1 MRRTAIAWFQRRKVR
16 RSEFMAVQHG
26 IWKIG
31 EKPQPLIAIRLDSEA
46 LLEEQIV
53 RDISIL
59 NSGWMLIGRQVYT
72 DFGKY
77 IDLLAIDAAGSI
89 IIIELKKHKTPRD
102 VVAQTIDYAAWI
114 EHLPSEK
121 FVQIYSEFAEKHALS
136 VKSFDEAFKARFGA
150 SPAEEEINS
159 SHQMVIVAAELDAST
174 ERIIN
179 YLNDKASVAVNAVFF
194 SVFRDGE
201 NQYLSRSW
209 MIDPVETEEHAV
221 NTRQK
226 GEWNGEFYASFGAGP
241 GGRSWDDAVNH
252 GFISAGGGR
261 WYSKTLFMLKPGD
274 RVWVNIPGSGY
285 VGVAKV
291 TGHAIIAD
299 EFITAALD
307 LKGEYPRAS
316 DFGEDEAEYFVPV
329 TWLHKV
335 AQHQA
340 ANEVGLFGNQNSVA
354 RPRTPKWDHT
364 IKRLKAAWS
373 ISL

>member
-1 MRRTAIAWFQRRKVR
+1 
-16 RSEFMAVQHG
+16 MAVQHG

-31 EKPQPLIAIRLDSEA
+31 EKPQALATVRLDNEL
-46 LLEEQIV
+46 LLEEQIT

-59 NSGWMLIGRQVYT
+59 NANWLLIGRQVYT

-77 IDLLAIDAAGSI
+77 IDLLAVDATGSI
-89 IIIELKKHKTPRD
+89 IIVELKKHKTPRD
-102 VVAQTIDYAAWI
+102 VVAQAIDYAVWVENLPI
-114 EHLPSEK
+114 ERFVEIYADFAAKNGLPE
-121 FVQIYSEFAEKHALS
+121 
-136 VKSFDEAFKARFGA
+136 KSFDAAFKAKFGTL
-150 SPAEEEINS
+150 PIEEEINS

-194 SVFRDGE
+194 QVFQDGN
-201 NQYLSRSW
+201 NQYLSRAW

-226 GEWNGEFYASFGAGP
+226 GDWNGEFYSSFGAGP
-241 GGRSWDDAVNH
+241 RSRSWDDAASQ

-274 RVWVNIPGSGY
+274 RVWVNIPGTGY

-291 TGHAIIAD
+291 LGHAIVAD
-299 EFITAALD
+299 EFITPEMQLNGQYGLAAD
-307 LKGEYPRAS
+307 R
-316 DFGEDEAEYFVPV
+316 GEDDAEYFVPV

-335 AQHQA
+335 SEAQA
-340 ANEVGLFGNQNSVA
+340 VNEVGLFGNQNSVA
-354 RPRTPKWDHT
+354 RPRTPKWEHT
-364 IKRLKAAWS
+364 VKRLREIWQLS
-373 ISL
+373 I

>member
-1 MRRTAIAWFQRRKVR
+1 
-16 RSEFMAVQHG
+16 MAVQHG

-31 EKPQPLIAIRLDSEA
+31 EKPQPLAAIRLDSEA
-46 LLEEQIV
+46 LLEEQIT

-77 IDLLAIDAAGSI
+77 IDLLAIDATGSI

-102 VVAQTIDYAAWI
+102 VVAQAIDYAAWV

-121 FVQIYSEFAEKHALS
+121 FVQIYSEFANRNDLPE
-136 VKSFDEAFKARFGA
+136 KSFDEAFKARFGA
-150 SPAEEEINS
+150 LPVEDDINS

-194 SVFRDGE
+194 SVFQDGD
-201 NQYLSRSW
+201 NQYLSRAW

-226 GEWNGEFYASFGAGP
+226 GEWNGEFYTSFGAGL
-241 GGRSWDDAVNH
+241 GSRSWADATEQ
-252 GFISAGGGR
+252 GFISAGDGR
-261 WYSKTLFMLKPGD
+261 WYSKTLFMLNPGD
-274 RVWVNIPGSGY
+274 RVWVNIPGTGY

-291 TGHAIIAD
+291 IGHAVMAD
-299 EFITAALD
+299 EYITPDMGLRGVYNLAA
-307 LKGEYPRAS
+307 ER
-316 DFGEDEAEYFVPV
+316 GEDEAEYFVPV

-335 AQHQA
+335 PETQA
-340 ANEVGLFGNQNSVA
+340 VNEVGLFGNQNSVA
-354 RPRTPKWDHT
+354 RPLTPKWEHT
-364 IKRLKAAWS
+364 VKRLKELWN
-373 ISL
+373 IST